1 VESDDEAGLD
11 EDTPEPDF
19 RLQESGPTTPLPQ
32 SPELPEV
39 TEASVPPELN
49 LWRGLWWVWVLAGV
63 GRENAAKNATR
74 SGRPHCL
81 VRCIAGVNIGANIG
95 ANIWVNIA
103 VNRQA
108 ASNTVCEAP
117 RAHARGWMVMPH
129 WQSRFILLV

>member
-63 GRENAAKNATR
+63 GLIGWAILFAWKRRGERGGERREER
-74 SGRPHCL
+74 HS
-81 VRCIAGVNIGANIG
+81 
-95 ANIWVNIA
+95 
-103 VNRQA
+103 
-108 ASNTVCEAP
+108 
-117 RAHARGWMVMPH
+117 
-129 WQSRFILLV
+129 